1 MYVISECGETV
12 FPYTSVEDGS
22 EVTILFN
29 QIFGFRFQILF
40 CVCLPTT
47 MGLKQIMKK
56 TVRIKEKIARVPWKK
71 TYSLLHYWYKSMK
84 YLG

>member
-71 TYSLLHYWYKSMK
+71 PILYFIIGTKV
-84 YLG
+84 